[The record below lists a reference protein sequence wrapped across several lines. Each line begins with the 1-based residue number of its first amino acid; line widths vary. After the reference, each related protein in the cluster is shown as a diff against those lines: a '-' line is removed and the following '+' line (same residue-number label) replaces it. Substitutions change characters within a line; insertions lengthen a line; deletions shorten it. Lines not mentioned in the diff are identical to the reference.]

1 MILCWF
7 WWFTMIDPWFCVV
20 LGDLPWFTHD
30 LPMILCC
37 FWWFTMNYPW
47 FTHDLSMIYPWITH
61 DLPMILC
68 WFWWFTMIYPWLPMI
83 YHDFVLF
90 LGVHYDLPIYFN
102 ILSMDVTHPVL
113 HQHMWRA
120 GQRHEVAH
128 TNMVTGVSESKIQSC
143 LDLSMLEYHV
153 HTMHFCYILI
163 PI

>member
-1 MILCWF
+1 MIYPWFTHDFVLVLVIYHDLSMILCWF
-7 WWFTMIDPWFCVV
+7 WWFT
-20 LGDLPWFTHD
+20 
-30 LPMILCC
+30 
-37 FWWFTMNYPW
+37 
-47 FTHDLSMIYPWITH
+47 HDLS
-61 DLPMILC
+61 MILC
-68 WFWWFTMIYPWLPMI
+68 WFWWFTHDLPMIYPWFCVVLVIYHELPMI

-90 LGVHYDLPIYFN
+90 LGIHYDLPIYLFN
-102 ILSMDVTHPVL
+102 ILSIDVTHPVL